1 MQENKSKSTR
11 GLHFE
16 KRVMNRPQSHFDS
29 DRVFYNLTMPG
40 RKKNETQIDFVLLDR
55 TGICIIEAKDY
66 SGTVTGSFDDI
77 WWTKA
82 LTSRDGRTWTSMP
95 KNPVFQNRGHIKAMK
110 KLLKDDTIPVFSVTV
125 ISDKCDLSQIT
136 GSHRGEYIFTI
147 KDFSSKLEELI
158 SIKRKVL
165 SESRVEEVKE
175 ILIPQINYNNLSTEC
190 RSEMRASFQST
201 I

>member
-16 KRVMNRPQSHFDS
+16 KRVMNRLHSHFDP

-55 TGICIIEAKDY
+55 TGIYIIEAKDY

-82 LTSRDGRTWTSMP
+82 LTSRDGRTWISRP
-95 KNPVFQNRGHIKAMK
+95 KNPVFQNRGHMKAMK
-110 KLLKDDTIPVFSVTV
+110 KFLKDDTIPVFSVTV
-125 ISDKCDLSQIT
+125 ISDKCDISQIT
-136 GSHRGEYIFTI
+136 GIHRGEYIFTI
-147 KDFSSKLEELI
+147 KEFSTKLNDLI
-158 SIKRKVL
+158 DGKRKVL
-165 SESRVEEVKE
+165 SDGRVDE
-175 ILIPQINYNNLSTEC
+175 IKKVLMAHTDTNS
-190 RSEMRASFQST
+190 
-201 I
+201 